1 MKRLAALL
9 LAALMAL
16 AAVSAVAEDYTLEE
30 KFYQQ
35 AFKESAYRGTVTLAV
50 TGDST
55 ALMGAAEWAA
65 LKSLAPRLNLSMEH
79 ATTANKDEGQ
89 ATLTLS
95 VDGQAS
101 ARHTYMYDDKL
112 IAFGGTLL
120 GGDNVYYS
128 AARTWNVAELM
139 ESALRS
145 DNAWPP
151 MWRVVAAVETA
162 PKEWK
167 DRAAD
172 RIAQYETKLGLWLNG
187 YASFS
192 TGRENNVAYSELSC
206 RIPAQAVKAEIKQL
220 MVDFY
225 SDSELLTLLREVV
238 TAQEAAA
245 YLQPAMMNSLFAM
258 LDNLALEGE
267 VKVVRRYDAAGSA
280 LLDSVELPFAKNSVL
295 SFLNISVTPGE
306 GGQSWRFQGALN
318 DGKEFDISCLGS
330 EEMIYT
336 GAVEIVLP
344 EEEKAGFVVS
354 DAAVGRRTIAFDY
367 NLMWEP
373 GEDVYTLS
381 TDRFTRDIKG
391 SLLIRPKSGSE
402 LPEQSLTL
410 EAAMSSGSS
419 KRSATQ
425 LNGSL
430 TWRDMDSGA
439 SISAVLTSRTVSPFA
454 YTAPSSLNGAMR
466 LDLLAGDALSAVTQS
481 WTQRA
486 VSYFS
491 TLLLGVNFTNLS
503 TVAPR

>member
-1 MKRLAALL
+1 
-9 LAALMAL
+9 
-16 AAVSAVAEDYTLEE
+16 
-30 KFYQQ
+30 
-35 AFKESAYRGTVTLAV
+35 
-50 TGDST
+50 
-55 ALMGAAEWAA
+55 
-65 LKSLAPRLNLSMEH
+65 
-79 ATTANKDEGQ
+79 
-89 ATLTLS
+89 
-95 VDGQAS
+95 
-101 ARHTYMYDDKL
+101 
-112 IAFGGTLL
+112 
-120 GGDNVYYS
+120 
-128 AARTWNVAELM
+128 
-139 ESALRS
+139 
-145 DNAWPP
+145 
-151 MWRVVAAVETA
+151 
-162 PKEWK
+162 
-167 DRAAD
+167 
-172 RIAQYETKLGLWLNG
+172 
-187 YASFS
+187 
-192 TGRENNVAYSELSC
+192 
-206 RIPAQAVKAEIKQL
+206 
-220 MVDFY
+220 
-225 SDSELLTLLREVV
+225 
-238 TAQEAAA
+238 
-245 YLQPAMMNSLFAM
+245 
-258 LDNLALEGE
+258 
-267 VKVVRRYDAAGSA
+267 
-280 LLDSVELPFAKNSVL
+280 
-295 SFLNISVTPGE
+295 
-306 GGQSWRFQGALN
+306 
-318 DGKEFDISCLGS
+318 
-330 EEMIYT
+330 MIYT